1 MDNGQHISNLS
12 DPFAESITVGVGIS
26 PETGNQPADD
36 NLNMENFGVEA
47 PDRLNDRGRGALN
60 AIHGRADGLEL
71 AMPPTS
77 QSEVRLGQIVDM
89 MTPPSAI
96 SSRGAETNA
105 AVDSDKTSMDSEIA
119 RHLADGKVNE
129 NDVSYLKNKTEELV
143 NDPVALGEFI
153 MKARQAIAKKSSG
166 DPK

>member
-1 MDNGQHISNLS
+1 MDNGRHTGNLS
-12 DPFAESITVGVGIS
+12 DPFAESITVGAGIS

-36 NLNMENFGVEA
+36 NLNMENFEAEA
-47 PDRLNDRGRGALN
+47 PDHLNDRGRGALN

-77 QSEVRLGQIVDM
+77 QPEVRLGQIVDM

-96 SSRGAETNA
+96 PSRGVETNA
-105 AVDSDKTSMDSEIA
+105 AQDSDKTSMDSEIA
-119 RHLADGKVNE
+119 RHLADGKVNK

-153 MKARQAIAKKSSG
+153 IKARQAITKKTSG